1 MPRLLTYALRSLWAR
16 RMTTLAT
23 AGGIALL
30 VFVLAASGML
40 SNGMRQTLVSAAAP
54 DRALVMEHDKWAEP
68 GSRLAQSMVGRV
80 ATAPGVKLDEKGQP
94 LVTGETVSHLII
106 GDASDVRISTV
117 QIRGVDANVLALRP
131 NVRIVAGR
139 AIQPNTPEAIVGR
152 STVGRQEGLV
162 LGGSFELA
170 PSRPVSVVGVFD
182 SSGSVLDS
190 EVWVDISAVRSSLGM
205 EGYVSSITATLTHP
219 DRFDAFQLPLTE
231 DKQVGLD
238 VTRETAYY
246 TKISSP
252 SADVMLALGMAE
264 ALIFSIGAICA
275 TMIVFYGAVA
285 QRRRE
290 IGVLRALGFR
300 PISIVTA
307 FLAEAVAL
315 SLAGAALGTALA
327 LLTPWLDFHTM
338 NFATGQDV
346 AFHFRPELATLLR
359 AIVGAVA
366 VGVLGGALPAIRAA
380 RMHPV
385 TAMRA

>member
-80 ATAPGVKLDEKGQP
+80 AAAPGVKLDEKGQP

-170 PSRPVSVVGVFD
+170 PSRSVSVVGVFD

-205 EGYVSSITATLTHP
+205 EGYVSSITATLTSTP
-219 DRFDAFQLPLTE
+219 S
-231 DKQVGLD
+231 
-238 VTRETAYY
+238 
-246 TKISSP
+246 SSP
-252 SADVMLALGMAE
+252 SPRTNRSASTSRA
-264 ALIFSIGAICA
+264 
-275 TMIVFYGAVA
+275 
-285 QRRRE
+285 RRPTTRRS
-290 IGVLRALGFR
+290 RA
-300 PISIVTA
+300 
-307 FLAEAVAL
+307 
-315 SLAGAALGTALA
+315 
-327 LLTPWLDFHTM
+327 
-338 NFATGQDV
+338 
-346 AFHFRPELATLLR
+346 
-359 AIVGAVA
+359 
-366 VGVLGGALPAIRAA
+366 PA
-380 RMHPV
+380 PK
-385 TAMRA
+385 

>member
-1 MPRLLTYALRSLWAR
+1 MLGLLTYALRSLWAR

-40 SNGMRQTLVSAAAP
+40 SNGMRETLVSASAP

-68 GSRLAQSMVGRV
+68 GSRLAQSVVARV
-80 ATAPGVKLDEKGQP
+80 AAAPGVKLDEEGQP

-131 NVRIVAGR
+131 SVRVVAGR
-139 AIQPNTPEAIVGR
+139 AIQPNTPEAIVG
-152 STVGRQEGLV
+152 SSAVGRQEGLV

-170 PSRPVSVVGVFD
+170 PSRPVSVVGIFD
-182 SSGSVLDS
+182 SGGSVLDS

-205 EGYVSSITATLTHP
+205 EGYVSSVTATLTDP
-219 DRFDAFQLPLTE
+219 DRFDAFQLALTE

-238 VTRETAYY
+238 VARETAYY
-246 TKISSP
+246 TKISSA
-252 SADVMLALGMAE
+252 SADVMLALGVAE
-264 ALIFSIGAICA
+264 ALIFSIGAVCA

-300 PISIVTA
+300 PISIVCA

-315 SLAGAALGTALA
+315 SLAGGALGTALA
-327 LLTPWLDFHTM
+327 LLTPWLDFNTV

-359 AIVGAVA
+359 AFAGAVA
-366 VGVLGGALPAIRAA
+366 VGVLGGSLPAIRAA

>member
-1 MPRLLTYALRSLWAR
+1 MPSLLTYALRSLWAR

-40 SNGMRQTLVSAAAP
+40 SSGIRRTLVSAAAP

-68 GSRLAQSMVGRV
+68 GSRLAQSIVSRV
-80 ATAPGVKLDEKGQP
+80 AAAPGVKADERGQP

-106 GDASDVRISTV
+106 GDASDVRISTL

-131 NVRIVAGR
+131 NVRVTAGR
-139 AIQPNTPEAIVGR
+139 AIQPNTREAIIGRAVVGK
-152 STVGRQEGLV
+152 QDGLV

-170 PSRPVSVVGVFD
+170 PARPVTVVGIFESD
-182 SSGSVLDS
+182 GSVLES
-190 EVWVDISAVRSSLGM
+190 EIWVDIGAVRTSLGM
-205 EGYVSSITATLTHP
+205 EGYVSSVTATLSDP
-219 DRFDAFQLPLTE
+219 DQFDAFSLALTE

-238 VTRETAYY
+238 AAREAAYY
-246 TKISSP
+246 TKISGA

-264 ALIFSIGAICA
+264 AFIFSLGAVCA

-290 IGVLRALGFR
+290 IGVLRALGFSR
-300 PISIVTA
+300 FSILLS
-307 FLAEAVAL
+307 FLAESIAL
-315 SLAGAALGTALA
+315 SLAGAVIGIGLA
-327 LLTPWLDFHTM
+327 LLTPWLDFETI

-346 AFHFRPELATLLR
+346 AFHFRPELGTLVR
-359 AIVGAVA
+359 ALCGAVA
-366 VGVLGGALPAIRAA
+366 VGVLGGVLPAIRAA
-380 RMHPV
+380 RMNPV
-385 TAMRA
+385 LAMRA